1 MQQLARMVDLEG
13 NGRVNI
19 WQFVAAF
26 VAHDAGTHS
35 VTSLPSAA
43 GYAQGPEEML
53 QHDTSA
59 AGQKLG
65 RQLSHGVVQ
74 VRSFVGLCAFDV
86 VG

>member
-1 MQQLARMVDLEG
+1 MVDLEG

-35 VTSLPSAA
+35 ITSLPSDGA
-43 GYAQGPEEML
+43 GHAQGPEEVL
-53 QHDTSA
+53 QHGTSA

-74 VRSFVGLCAFDV
+74 VRVIVDLCAFDV